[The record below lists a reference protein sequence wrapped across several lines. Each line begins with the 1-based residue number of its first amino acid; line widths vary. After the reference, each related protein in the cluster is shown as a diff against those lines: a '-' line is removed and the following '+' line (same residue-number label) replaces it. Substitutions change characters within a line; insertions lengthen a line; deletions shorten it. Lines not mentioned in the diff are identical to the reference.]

1 MARNPILYA
10 LVAGAVRLLVV
21 AVLLGVPLLL
31 AVVLAVLWA
40 ATIVLI
46 MTKLA
51 PAFQRIGNHGDRTD
65 RNPD

>member
-10 LVAGAVRLLVV
+10 LVAGAIPLLIV
-21 AVLLGVPLLL
+21 AVLLGASLLF

-40 ATIVLI
+40 AAIVLI

-51 PAFQRIGNHGDRTD
+51 PAFQRIGTRRDRD
-65 RNPD
+65 